1 MVRIKSKAFK
11 VHCVIYGVSR
21 LRYSFC
27 YQGRAKNHIK
37 KNFMVAHSPANSSE
51 QQPPATLIVTLISL
65 YNIVETTSQFKHDA
79 RIMQIATT
87 IRGVWY

>member
-1 MVRIKSKAFK
+1 
-11 VHCVIYGVSR
+11 
-21 LRYSFC
+21 
-27 YQGRAKNHIK
+27 
-37 KNFMVAHSPANSSE
+37 MVAHSPANSSE

-79 RIMQIATT
+79 RIMQTATT

>member
-1 MVRIKSKAFK
+1 MGGS
-11 VHCVIYGVSR
+11 GLR
-21 LRYSFC
+21 LQVAPFLC
-27 YQGRAKNHIK
+27 KQGRRCKTYQKNR
-37 KNFMVAHSPANSSE
+37 VAPNPFTLSE

>member
-1 MVRIKSKAFK
+1 MVT
-11 VHCVIYGVSR
+11 
-21 LRYSFC
+21 
-27 YQGRAKNHIK
+27 
-37 KNFMVAHSPANSSE
+37 HSPANRSE
-51 QQPPATLIVTLISL
+51 QQPHATLIVIHIYL

>member
-1 MVRIKSKAFK
+1 M
-11 VHCVIYGVSR
+11 
-21 LRYSFC
+21 
-27 YQGRAKNHIK
+27 
-37 KNFMVAHSPANSSE
+37 AHSPANSSE

-65 YNIVETTSQFKHDA
+65 YNIAETTHQFNHDA